1 LIIGPRKLVLMGTIV
16 AVAIAIIL
24 YPLIVFTPIDPEMVD
39 IQMTGVQLASGS
51 EGQQSLDLTV
61 ALQITNDND
70 FTLTT
75 SEVRYDLYAD
85 GELVGSETLS
95 YEDVPV
101 TGRPAFFSNQ
111 PVTVTDTLTM
121 QYSDEQAELFGR
133 ILNNHLDISWRINGT
148 AIIESGTTMQEMG
161 FSGEV

>member
-1 LIIGPRKLVLMGTIV
+1 LIIGPRKLVLMGTIA

-24 YPLIVFTPIDPEMVD
+24 YPLIVLTPFDPEMVD

-133 ILNNHLDISWRINGT
+133 ILNNPLDISWRVNGT

-161 FSGEV
+161 FAGEA